1 MLENLNT
8 RISIILL
15 VIAASW
21 YFLIPTIRLYN
32 NPDLSSEAK
41 QLLEK
46 DSINLG
52 LDLKGGL
59 RIVLELD
66 DFVFLN
72 NKVSSG
78 LRQSSKNEAEVFLT
92 ECMTHAKE
100 ENIDIFNAI
109 SNISDINQI
118 KLNKYFSNIS
128 KSSNNDD
135 IISLMKESRLLTMES
150 IEDKMRKRISQ
161 HDQYGLGEP
170 TIQRVGEKR
179 LIVELAGITDLQNA
193 KDYIQQTAEFEI
205 SLVKKL
211 NALAFINGLES
222 VDEYFIDQGITFT
235 DFLIREKI
243 SSYEELEKLFK
254 NELDIINA
262 QLESQNKNIQESPFA
277 NKEQFHDLI
286 TIQDYLENLEF
297 NDFFIDNFESDQLQS
312 VIFFNNKYIEILS
325 QFLNHKIIKN
335 KFSSSSKFLF
345 SNKIIF
351 KKGSIEY
358 KQLYEVNAKP
368 AIKNN
373 MIENTKAVIGE
384 IGSEYAGRWLVNLG
398 MKDIGER
405 AWYKFTAANV
415 ENQAAIILDNEVYFA
430 PYIKQAIKGGNT
442 QISGFDDMQ
451 EAKNIASVL
460 RAGELDAPIHAV
472 QTSFIGPS
480 LGQESIASGSKAML
494 VGLLLVFIFMLFYYK
509 GAGLIANIALLLN
522 LIFVLSVLV
531 TLNAILTLPGIAG
544 LLLTVGMTVDAN
556 VIIFER
562 IKEELSRGLKGYKAL
577 HAGYDKAFLTILDA
591 NVTTLL
597 TAFVL
602 SFIGSGSIKGFAT
615 TLSVGIIC
623 SMFTAVF
630 VTKTIFLIF
639 PKLSDKLG
647 N

>member
-15 VIAASW
+15 VIVASW
-21 YFLIPTIRLYN
+21 YFLIPTIKLYN

-46 DSINLG
+46 DAINLG

-66 DFVFLN
+66 DLVFLN

-78 LRQSSKNEAEVFLT
+78 LRQSSKNKAEIFLN
-92 ECMTHAKE
+92 ECMTYAKE
-100 ENIDIFNAI
+100 KNVDIFNAM
-109 SNISDINQI
+109 SDVSDKNQI
-118 KLNKYFSNIS
+118 KLNKYFSDVS
-128 KSSNNDD
+128 KSLNNDD
-135 IISLMKESRLLTMES
+135 IITFIKESRLLTMES
-150 IEDKMRKRISQ
+150 IEDKMRKRIAQ

-193 KDYIQQTAEFEI
+193 KEYIQRTAEFEI

-211 NALAFINGLES
+211 DALTFINGMES
-222 VDEYFIDQGITFT
+222 IDEYFIEQGITFT
-235 DFLIREKI
+235 DFLIIEQI
-243 SSYEELEKLFK
+243 SSYEELVKLFQS
-254 NELDIINA
+254 ELDIINKKLDA
-262 QLESQNKNIQESPFA
+262 QNTNIQESPLSS
-277 NKEQFHDLI
+277 KEKFHDLI
-286 TIQDYLENLEF
+286 KIQDYLKKLAF
-297 NDFFIDNFESDQLQS
+297 DDFFITNYESGGSKNL
-312 VIFFNNKYIEILS
+312 IFFNNKYIEILS

-351 KKGSIEY
+351 EKGSVKY

-373 MIENTKAVIGE
+373 MIDNPKAVTGE
-384 IGSEYAGRWLVNLG
+384 IGTDHAGEWLVNLG

-405 AWYKFTAANV
+405 AWYKFTASHV
-415 ENQAAIILDNEVYFA
+415 GDQAAIILDNEVYFA
-430 PYIKQAIKGGNT
+430 PYINEPIKGGDT

-480 LGQESIASGSKAML
+480 LGKESIASGSQAML
-494 VGLLLVFIFMLFYYK
+494 VGLLLVFIFMLFYYQ

-522 LIFVLSVLV
+522 LIFVLSILV

-562 IKEELSRGLKGYKAL
+562 IKEELSREKGYKAL

-602 SFIGSGSIKGFAT
+602 SFIGSGPIKGFAT

-630 VTKTIFLIF
+630 VTKTMFLLF